1 MKEMDLLNAIRLALQ
16 ENGVKTFRVN
26 VGTARTQD
34 GRYFNLGLPKGFSD
48 LLCIRQDGRAV
59 FIECKVKP
67 NKPTK
72 EQCNFI
78 LAMIEQGCAAG
89 IAFSVDEAKR
99 IVEWNEG
106 FALAME
112 GKVRDYLTRYK

>member
-78 LAMIEQGCAAG
+78 LAMIKQGCAAG
-89 IAFSVDEAKR
+89 VAFSVNEAIE
-99 IVEWNEG
+99 IVKWDGETPTDVE
-106 FALAME
+106 MQMIS
-112 GKVRDYLTRYK
+112 YLTRYE